1 MKMNNNDELPTAT
14 QGDPLD
20 DLLGAWQMETER
32 LGRVSTDFPARGTAV
47 HAVRGHR
54 STYRSTVASSAI
66 GAAVCMAALVWLACS
81 FRHYAVDAYDLVPH
95 LLVGCGLAY
104 GAVTNLRTAIAF
116 STAGTGV
123 HRIMAT
129 AALAATLLIAATPA
143 YNGRSMSV
151 RNHADRT
158 VKLDKVYWI
167 TDHAFNTEIS

>member
-1 MKMNNNDELPTAT
+1 MNNNDELPTAT

-20 DLLGAWQMETER
+20 DLLEAWQMETER
-32 LGRVSTDFPARGTAV
+32 VGSVATEFPVADTAL
-47 HAVRGHR
+47 HAAHGHR
-54 STYRSTVASSAI
+54 STYRGMVTSSLL
-66 GAAVCMAALVWLACS
+66 AAAGCMAALVWLACS

-104 GAVTNLRTAIAF
+104 GAVTNLHTAIAF

-143 YNGRSMSV
+143 YNGRTMSV
-151 RNHADRT
+151 HNHADRT
-158 VKLDKVYWI
+158 VKLDKVDWI
-167 TDHAFNTEIS
+167 TDQAFNTEIS

>member
-1 MKMNNNDELPTAT
+1 MNNNDELPTAT

-32 LGRVSTDFPARGTAV
+32 VGSVATEFPVADTAL
-47 HAVRGHR
+47 HAAHGHR
-54 STYRSTVASSAI
+54 STYRGTVTSSVI
-66 GAAVCMAALVWLACS
+66 GTAVCMAALVWLAVLAG
-81 FRHYAVDAYDLVPH
+81 RYVEDVYDLVPH
-95 LLVGCGLAY
+95 LMAGCGLAY

-143 YNGRSMSV
+143 YNGRSMSPSGPGG
-151 RNHADRT
+151 RSMTIA
-158 VKLDKVYWI
+158 KLEMTIDNI
-167 TDHAFNTEIS
+167 PF

>member
-1 MKMNNNDELPTAT
+1 MNNNDELPTAT

-20 DLLGAWQMETER
+20 DLLEAWQMETER
-32 LGRVSTDFPARGTAV
+32 VGSVATEFPVADTAL
-47 HAVRGHR
+47 HAAHGHR
-54 STYRSTVASSAI
+54 STYRRAVASSAI
-66 GAAVCMAALVWLACS
+66 GTAVCTAALVWLACS
-81 FRHYAVDAYDLVPH
+81 AGRYAYDAYDLVPH

-158 VKLDKVYWI
+158 VKLDKVDWI